1 MNKKN
6 ENQPVKNILHL
17 NRGEAVNLA
26 ENLLEY
32 AKAKDSNVRYLF
44 EGFWIQIDEDNLPR
58 LKPVVNTTPI
68 SDHNSGY
75 EDEQHE
81 DLV

>member
-1 MNKKN
+1 MKKKT
-6 ENQPVKNILHL
+6 EKQPVENILYL
-17 NRGEAVNLA
+17 NRGQSVNLG

-32 AKAKDSNVRYLF
+32 AKLQDSSVRFLF

-68 SDHNSGY
+68 SDHNSGF
-75 EDEQHE
+75 EEE
-81 DLV
+81 

>member
-1 MNKKN
+1 MSNKKK
-6 ENQPVKNILHL
+6 EEKQAVQNILYL
-17 NRGEAVNLA
+17 NRGQAVNLG

-32 AKAKDSNVRYLF
+32 AKLQDSSVRFLF

-75 EDEQHE
+75 EE
-81 DLV
+81 

>member
-1 MNKKN
+1 
-6 ENQPVKNILHL
+6 VKNILHL

-32 AKAKDSNVRYLF
+32 AKLKDSNVRYLF
-44 EGFWIQIDEDNLPR
+44 DSFFIQIDKDNLTR
-58 LKPVVNTTPI
+58 LNPVVNTMPI

-75 EDEQHE
+75 EDE
-81 DLV
+81 

>member
-26 ENLLEY
+26 ESLLEH
-32 AKAKDSNVRYLF
+32 AKVKDSSNRYLF
-44 EGFWIQIDEDNLPR
+44 DSFFIQIDKDNLTR
-58 LKPVVNTTPI
+58 LNPVVNTLEI